1 MSNRRGRDRNARAAI
16 VRVAA
21 TTTRSRNIHK
31 SSNRNIN
38 KSSNINRNKIAST
51 LWFNMSV

>member
-1 MSNRRGRDRNARAAI
+1 MSNRRGRNRNARAAI

-21 TTTRSRNIHK
+21 NTTRSRNINK

-51 LWFNMSV
+51 CWFNMSV